1 MVHKKQASCKKAN
14 IAGVSFATFSR
25 YSKKVLTSLLA
36 QLVVLPPCAWAYND
50 IVPPQ
55 NVQDKP
61 INHIV
66 IDPDRA
72 GDAFLDRAQNGTPV
86 ININAPSKGGVSVNY
101 YREFNINSENLI
113 WNNFQG
119 EAGISKLGGALH
131 GNPNFNKPG
140 TRPAEIILNEV
151 TGTHISNIGGYGE
164 VFGTKV
170 ENIIANPNGIMVGGA
185 GFINTSRLSL
195 ITGSSNGLDANGK
208 ITSFN
213 LSPSLNAIITVISRD
228 VVDADGN
235 PVAYNLGIDMS
246 GGNIMDLI
254 SRIVKIN
261 GKLLAGQEINILTGN
276 DKATRTP
283 DGWTVTSKNAD
294 DKPEFA
300 IDSTALGGIYAGR
313 IHLIANE
320 DGIGVRTRGDVIS
333 SMDDVRFD
341 AHGNIV
347 IDNTVQATKNVGIN
361 ATGSVQAASN
371 IVSQNADI
379 NISGQGVDISS
390 NVSAKKN
397 IAINSGKGIT
407 STGAI
412 FAENGDLK
420 LEATDEIS
428 ASGKLA
434 AGHDIVLTG
443 NKNIALNNVET
454 ISGNDLTLTAKDAIN
469 ASGKL
474 TAQRN
479 AQFKANNTIVI
490 DGQVNAGADLN
501 AQSDTT
507 ITISNGAVQA
517 GNNITLDTFTALLA
531 ANLSANNDI
540 ILQIPNLTVDG
551 GDITAGNDISIKSDK
566 IANRN
571 VVKANNALNIT
582 TNTLDNT
589 GGKLVAIGDF
599 VLDLSNRD
607 WSTSGTLQAGGTLSL
622 MAKDLTNING
632 DISAGDLVINAAN
645 FTNGSD
651 TVATIMGATNTLAL
665 NITGDLMNYGTL
677 RGGTDVSINAINV
690 VNGAATGSSATIHAG
705 RDMVIQAAQRIINR
719 GFLQALG
726 NLTLTTTSA
735 INDDYVLNPNA
746 QKLATDNDTTLAPE
760 YQAIYDALDTTTD
773 TAQLYDLLAN
783 VKTSEQFYKVQKR
796 LQMLR
801 IDEVLTEYGE
811 MSDGADIDN
820 LVSLPE
826 DEMQESLAEL
836 LGDDYDAA
844 DWTIDLSGDIAN
856 INSQISDQQQRADDY
871 NAAERVNALA
881 QYEEDKETARQEYA
895 DLNGGDDT
903 GFEYPD
909 FEYTPVSRE
918 DYATLSGEDYLD
930 YDTMV
935 AAAETAA
942 KTARANKIATFIGDT
957 TTIVNEYRTYDW
969 SSMTDSDIADKM
981 AALMGDEYNPSDW
994 IIPPFKKADALQL
1007 SYINSLRINS
1017 VNRGLVEKTGIH
1029 NDGRIYSGAD
1039 MGLNSNS
1046 VLHNNRGALIYSTG
1060 DMALSVE
1067 NYLFNNANAAGQG
1080 ILSKGALSITSQNN
1094 GWLDHLINYDGTI
1107 ESDLDLN
1114 LHATEVVNYGSD
1126 SIDLSGIDNNIYP
1139 AMEYRYHW
1147 TETKRVL
1154 GRKKKKHKSRVI
1166 SEAEYNQMK
1175 AAGQNVTATYL
1186 GYNYVKDYPEL
1197 QASYYT
1203 TKKHLADQRHNATV
1217 KTDKDEAHL
1226 TLVSETSKIRSNRG
1240 TLSILTDDL
1249 VNYNSQIFGEN
1260 VDITAQNVLNQ
1271 NLTLNLNIKEYYVQ
1285 RYRKC
1290 KRVAG
1295 VCVDHYQARKEW
1307 THNIVEEYQGLSPST
1322 IVAAKNLKI
1331 NVQTLGNGTKNIDP
1345 TASGSTTLPYDP
1357 TSMPET
1363 ELQEIVRTGTIDPL
1377 SGFKLPD
1384 GGYGIIHQ
1392 SEIPNSHYLYETDP
1406 TLIDLEH
1413 YLGSKYLMNRIG
1425 MDPDDVDAKFLGD
1438 AYVEHQMIKDA
1449 LDKTQGFR
1457 NKVMTDAET
1466 EEYINSMYDTVTQEL
1481 VADLGLEFG
1490 RALTP
1495 QQISK
1500 LDHDIVWYVKQNIT
1514 LPNGETV
1521 EVLVPQVFLAQDT
1534 VDELYG
1540 AALARDDTKASIRGD
1555 NVSIDAISA
1564 EAESRLDNM
1573 GAIVGNRQL
1582 VITTDQINN
1591 SARTVGYQTPV
1602 LSGGDVLVLDTGEGG
1617 VVNNRG
1623 GRIETTNADS
1633 ILAINTGELNNI
1645 TLTQA
1650 ESQDR
1655 GNYKR
1660 VETHIGDTATISG
1673 AGDTLIV
1680 TSGDLNMAGSK
1691 IGTVGDM
1698 AISVGGDLNTVSIQD
1713 YEYEYAKHSSG
1724 DAFSKKTKTDI
1735 KSSVKNIGSEISAG
1749 GDMGASVGGNATF
1762 AGTTVNVGG
1771 NADIDVA
1778 GDTNIVAVVDSD
1790 YEYHKTK
1797 KSSYGGLVKEKDIT
1811 EDSAQHL
1818 QGANVNVVDGLTL
1831 NTGNNLNILASD
1843 VNVGGNADIDAG
1855 NNINIMAGDEVSTHY
1870 ELHEKTNYLNGALNM
1885 LGTVAL
1891 GSMTAGVG
1899 LWAGADSVDVGC
1911 ENGHCGANMT
1921 IGKQTKDE
1929 TYTETHTAIGSA
1941 IKVGGDLSMDAKN
1954 DINIVGSDISAD
1966 GTGSVNAGN
1975 NINILE
1981 AQNTQKTTSSHED
1994 TKISVSANV
2003 GNAYVDAG
2011 YAATDAVKAAD
2022 AVVKATED
2030 LHHMQELHKQ
2040 GKASSEAVR
2049 DAELA
2054 LAMAT
2059 ANAVNAELGLVSSTA
2074 GAASAASTSFGTGM
2088 YGSAGANFETTKST
2102 NSSDTKQSVASNL
2115 FGENI
2120 SFTSGNNMTQVGA
2133 NVSATDTVS
2142 YDIGNDLN
2150 VLASTDTYRTKS
2162 DSQTITAGA
2171 TIGNN
2176 AVQVN
2181 AGYSESSNRASGTT
2195 YNNSNITAEN
2205 ITVKT
2210 GNDATFAGANV
2221 TADDKLAM
2229 DIGGNLNIESKQD
2242 TDYAKGNN
2250 WGVNAGVGNT
2260 GSASGGFNVGSSN
2273 HDSAWVNDVTELRGG
2288 DVDINVG
2295 GKTTV
2300 TGAVI
2305 AAGEDGD
2312 LNLATNELEYK
2323 DLHDFNTSN
2332 ERGFGVNTGIGIS
2345 TDKGETNLHPQGS
2358 TTISATHTGSATEQ
2372 TTHATIGAGNITVG
2386 GDPNPELAGLNR
2398 DTDKVQEITKDEIT
2412 GSLDSSVTV
2421 DNRIFSESGREQI
2434 AKQHEDFVD
2443 NIEQIGDGL
2452 QNNIVTKSIEN
2463 AITDDTKNIIDT
2475 VGDYIEQDR
2484 QVTEMMQKRQ
2494 DLVNALN
2501 GLTNYDSAE
2510 AREVLQQVADFVAG
2524 TDGFKGDL
2532 KLANI
2537 DGDVIGFAYQNN
2549 DGSVKNISLNLAN
2562 IDITDPN
2569 ALMNALYHE
2578 TTNFEQHTKNEQ
2590 TAKNRGDTGS
2600 GIFDLKNYGNENT
2613 NSKSADEWLS
2623 ANNDSSAINSGNM
2636 TFVKDVISGADGTG
2650 TTNYSTYGDLDIDGT
2665 KLVITN
2671 AKADGS
2677 TAIIDNATGKVIAE
2691 SLFDDSF
2698 VMYDVYGRNRGAA
2711 KDSIIYL
2718 NKDVTPYIDA
2728 KVSKAA
2734 FEPLPV
2740 WGLQSRTGGDYD
2752 IKNVLNPSG
2761 SPYDGMMYN
2770 GKAVSVRGLGNLTFG
2785 RNTQNS
2791 WVDNDKIRGIAGF
2804 YHQKSNDIQL
2814 NEFKKYNN
2822 LQETL
2827 GETHEATKYILKGIE
2842 EERNKPLFNLE
2853 LWK

>member
-1 MVHKKQASCKKAN
+1 MGNKKQASCKKAN
-14 IAGVSFATFSR
+14 VVGVSFATFSR

-36 QLVVLPPCAWAYND
+36 QLVVLQQCAWAYND

-55 NVQDKP
+55 NVQDNP
-61 INHIV
+61 INHII

-86 ININAPSKGGVSVNY
+86 VNINAASHGGVSANY
-101 YREFNINSENLI
+101 YRDFNINAENLI

-131 GNPNFNKPG
+131 GNPNFNNPG
-140 TRPAEIILNEV
+140 TRPADIILNEV
-151 TGTHISNIGGYGE
+151 TSSRVSNINGYAE
-164 VFGTKV
+164 VFGKTAEV
-170 ENIIANPNGIMVGGA
+170 IIANPNGIMVGGA

-195 ITGSSNGLDANGK
+195 ITGSSHGLDQNGNLTPFE
-208 ITSFN
+208 ISTS
-213 LSPSLNAIITVISRD
+213 PNAIITVIGRD
-228 VVDADGN
+228 VVDKDGN
-235 PVAYNLGIDMS
+235 PVAYNLGIDMA
-246 GGNIMDLI
+246 GGNVMDLI

-261 GKLLAGQEINILTGN
+261 GKLLAGQEINVLTGN
-276 DKATRTP
+276 ATATRTP
-283 DGWTVTSKNAD
+283 DGWTVTSKD
-294 DKPEFA
+294 GEDKPEFA

-313 IHLIANE
+313 INLIATE
-320 DGIGVRTRGDVIS
+320 DGVGVRTRGDVVS
-333 SMDDVRFD
+333 TMDDVRFD
-341 AHGNIV
+341 ARGNIV
-347 IDNTVQATKNVGIN
+347 IDGGVNAAADITLQTSDCLEIN
-361 ATGSVQAASN
+361 QDILSGRDMAANAEN
-371 IVSQNADI
+371 IVIGAKTNANRDI
-379 NISGQGVDISS
+379 KITAKTTDVS
-390 NVSAKKN
+390 NELIAGHN
-397 IAINSGKGIT
+397 IA
-407 STGAI
+407 
-412 FAENGDLK
+412 
-420 LEATDEIS
+420 
-428 ASGKLA
+428 
-434 AGHDIVLTG
+434 VM
-443 NKNIALNNVET
+443 
-454 ISGNDLTLTAKDAIN
+454 
-469 ASGKL
+469 
-474 TAQRN
+474 
-479 AQFKANNTIVI
+479 
-490 DGQVNAGADLN
+490 
-501 AQSDTT
+501 
-507 ITISNGAVQA
+507 
-517 GNNITLDTFTALLA
+517 
-531 ANLSANNDI
+531 
-540 ILQIPNLTVDG
+540 
-551 GDITAGNDISIKSDK
+551 SDK

-582 TNTLDNT
+582 AGTLDNT
-589 GGKLVAIGDF
+589 GGKLVAIGDL

-607 WSTSGTLQAGGTLSL
+607 WATSGTLQAGGTLSL
-622 MAKDLTNING
+622 MAKDLTNIDG

-651 TVATIMGATNTLAL
+651 TVATILGTTNSLTL
-665 NITGDLMNYGTL
+665 NITGNLMNYGTL
-677 RGGTDVSINAINV
+677 RGGTDVSINAINI

-719 GFLQALG
+719 GFIQTLG

-746 QKLATDNDTTLAPE
+746 QKLAVDNDTTLAPE
-760 YQAIYDALDTTTD
+760 YAAIYDALDTTTD
-773 TAQLYDLLAN
+773 TTQLYDLLAN

-811 MSDGADIDN
+811 MADGADVDN
-820 LVSLPE
+820 LVGLDE

-871 NAAERVNALA
+871 NAAERLDALA

-909 FEYTPVSRE
+909 FEYIPVSRE

-981 AALMGDEYNPSDW
+981 ALLMGDEYNPSDW

-1046 VLHNNRGALIYSTG
+1046 VLHNNRGGLIYSTG

-1080 ILSKGALSITSQNN
+1080 ILSKGALSITSRNN

-1203 TKKHLADQRHNATV
+1203 TKKHLADQQHNATI

-1260 VDITAQNVLNQ
+1260 VNITAQNILNQ

-1295 VCVDHYQARKEW
+1295 VCVDHYQARRDW

-1617 VVNNRG
+1617 AVNNRG

-1660 VETHIGDTATISG
+1660 TQTHIGDTATISG

-1713 YEYEYAKHSSG
+1713 YEYEYEKHSSG

-1749 GDMGASVGGNATF
+1749 GDMGTSVGGNATF

-2011 YAATDAVKAAD
+2011 YAAADAVKAAD

-2074 GAASAASTSFGTGM
+2074 GAASAAGSSFGTGM

-2150 VLASTDTYRTKS
+2150 VLASTDTYHTKS

-2195 YNNSNITAEN
+2195 HNNSNITADN

-2229 DIGGNLNIESKQD
+2229 DIGGNLNVESKQD

-2332 ERGFGVNTGIGIS
+2332 EHGFGVNTGIGIS
-2345 TDKGETNLHPQGS
+2345 TDKGETNLHQQGS
-2358 TTISATHTGSATEQ
+2358 TTVSATHTGSDTEQ

-2386 GDPNPELAGLNR
+2386 GDSNPELAGLNR

-2412 GSLDSSVTV
+2412 GSLDSGVTV
-2421 DNRIFSESGREQI
+2421 DNRVLTESGRAEI

-2443 NIEQIGDGL
+2443 NANTALKDATTSLVTDGALVAGALELVAGNILNTENSSLIIDSEHNKIMITGGVIGSTITSSSG
-2452 QNNIVTKSIEN
+2452 
-2463 AITDDTKNIIDT
+2463 AITLGN
-2475 VGDYIEQDR
+2475 VQLY
-2484 QVTEMMQKRQ
+2484 
-2494 DLVNALN
+2494 
-2501 GLTNYDSAE
+2501 YDNENPFVITQPYSANE
-2510 AREVLQQVADFVAG
+2510 YGWMPLEYHEDEHIKQWHN
-2524 TDGFKGDL
+2524 DGAVKFIYNWFKGGN
-2532 KLANI
+2532 ANI
-2537 DGDVIGFAYQNN
+2537 DSNSYEKAASQG
-2549 DGSVKNISLNLAN
+2549 
-2562 IDITDPN
+2562 
-2569 ALMNALYHE
+2569 
-2578 TTNFEQHTKNEQ
+2578 
-2590 TAKNRGDTGS
+2590 AKDRMIQE
-2600 GIFDLKNYGNENT
+2600 GIFDIIQD
-2613 NSKSADEWLS
+2613 NSNK
-2623 ANNDSSAINSGNM
+2623 
-2636 TFVKDVISGADGTG
+2636 
-2650 TTNYSTYGDLDIDGT
+2650 YYRGDLLWLT
-2665 KLVITN
+2665 KPN
-2671 AKADGS
+2671 
-2677 TAIIDNATGKVIAE
+2677 
-2691 SLFDDSF
+2691 
-2698 VMYDVYGRNRGAA
+2698 
-2711 KDSIIYL
+2711 
-2718 NKDVTPYIDA
+2718 
-2728 KVSKAA
+2728 
-2734 FEPLPV
+2734 
-2740 WGLQSRTGGDYD
+2740 
-2752 IKNVLNPSG
+2752 
-2761 SPYDGMMYN
+2761 
-2770 GKAVSVRGLGNLTFG
+2770 
-2785 RNTQNS
+2785 
-2791 WVDNDKIRGIAGF
+2791 
-2804 YHQKSNDIQL
+2804 
-2814 NEFKKYNN
+2814 
-2822 LQETL
+2822 
-2827 GETHEATKYILKGIE
+2827 
-2842 EERNKPLFNLE
+2842 
-2853 LWK
+2853 